1 MATRRALRRAGAVVD
16 ERGQAAED
24 VGGADDPVG
33 PVTSRPHIPSTRYVE
48 PCTCRFL
55 GIGAATGQ
63 RGKGEPVPQHMPKI
77 AVPVQS
83 AVGESAK
90 PIAHRES
97 VAPTKPILNS
107 WMLVK
112 CRDRMKPENLVIVN
126 GTSAPC

>member
-1 MATRRALRRAGAVVD
+1 MEQLQDREAR
-16 ERGQAAED
+16 
-24 VGGADDPVG
+24 
-33 PVTSRPHIPSTRYVE
+33 
-48 PCTCRFL
+48 
-55 GIGAATGQ
+55 
-63 RGKGEPVPQHMPKI
+63 GEPVPQHMPKI

>member
-1 MATRRALRRAGAVVD
+1 
-16 ERGQAAED
+16 
-24 VGGADDPVG
+24 
-33 PVTSRPHIPSTRYVE
+33 
-48 PCTCRFL
+48 
-55 GIGAATGQ
+55 
-63 RGKGEPVPQHMPKI
+63 MPKI

-112 CRDRMKPENLVIVN
+112 CRDRMKPLNLVIVN
-126 GTSAPC
+126 GTSAPSLRSQLLFRARQQSGNDARTVAGREECSVLLLPLVAVSRALPGFAIHLRCEGIP

>member
-1 MATRRALRRAGAVVD
+1 
-16 ERGQAAED
+16 
-24 VGGADDPVG
+24 
-33 PVTSRPHIPSTRYVE
+33 
-48 PCTCRFL
+48 
-55 GIGAATGQ
+55 
-63 RGKGEPVPQHMPKI
+63 MPKI

-126 GTSAPC
+126 GTSAPSLRSQLFRARQQSGNDARTVAGREECSVLLLPLVAVSRALPRFAIHLCAKASLEILHC

>member
-1 MATRRALRRAGAVVD
+1 
-16 ERGQAAED
+16 
-24 VGGADDPVG
+24 
-33 PVTSRPHIPSTRYVE
+33 
-48 PCTCRFL
+48 
-55 GIGAATGQ
+55 
-63 RGKGEPVPQHMPKI
+63 MPKI

-112 CRDRMKPENLVIVN
+112 CRDRMKPLNLVIVN
-126 GTSAPC
+126 GTSAPCCAGSAVPCTATERERCTHNSRS